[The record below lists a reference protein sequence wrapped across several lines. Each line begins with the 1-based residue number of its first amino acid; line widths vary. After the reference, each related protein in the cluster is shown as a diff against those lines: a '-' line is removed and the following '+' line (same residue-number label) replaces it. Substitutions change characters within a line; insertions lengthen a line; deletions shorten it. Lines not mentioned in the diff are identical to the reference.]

1 MWYLIVRIPYE
12 FVISVFPNFVII
24 SSFFSFLFFNE
35 IHFSNYSFSHI
46 VCVPLSCSVEY
57 NVSYVYHAMF
67 AYFDRDNIALKGLAK

>member
-1 MWYLIVRIPYE
+1 MSFLY
-12 FVISVFPNFVII
+12 VFPNFVII
-24 SSFFSFLFFNE
+24 SSFFSSLFFSGF
-35 IHFSNYSFSHI
+35 HFSNDSFSHI